1 MPGLAL
7 ELSRLAFVL
16 FVRGAFLVLLGAVAI
31 RWPEHTLLLSMVA
44 AGGILGCFGLF
55 EVLAAS
61 VSGTL
66 PSTKLFLV
74 GHGILS
80 VALGGIAVALLVAGP
95 QRAALMSIAFLVA
108 YGMYSLV
115 LAVRLQFVP
124 RAREAVFG
132 WGIFNL
138 ACAAVLASVEPS
150 RTSELLYAAAFYAA
164 VLGLFQLF
172 AALWIRR
179 GRPLV
184 HGYENHRELG
194 AHR

>member
-7 ELSRLAFVL
+7 ALSRLAFVL
-16 FVRGAFLVLLGAVAI
+16 FVRGAFLILLGAVAI
-31 RWPEHTLLLSMVA
+31 RWPEHALLLSMAA
-44 AGGILGCFGLF
+44 AGGVVGCFGLF

-61 VSGTL
+61 VSDTL

-80 VALGGIAVALLVAGP
+80 VALGGIAATLLVAAP
-95 QRAALMSIAFLVA
+95 PRAAMMSIAFLVA
-108 YGMYSLV
+108 YGLYSFV
-115 LAVRLQFVP
+115 LAARLQFVP
-124 RAREAVFG
+124 RAREAAFG

-138 ACAAVLASVEPS
+138 ACAAVLAAVEPS
-150 RTSELLYAAAFYAA
+150 RSSELLYASAFYAA

-179 GRPLV
+179 GRPLAHPYES
-184 HGYENHRELG
+184 HGELG
-194 AHR
+194 AR